1 MNEWSF
7 ITFVLWRIR
16 AYPPKMPTSRPC
28 TRAQLG
34 KLKMSETKEG
44 NEMKSFLKVAA
55 MILVISATMFASNPN
70 GATATNTVSGSVAL
84 QVSVN
89 TAVRL
94 SFAAGATTVNG
105 GAACALGGS
114 VVVGSASDVSFNLGT
129 VDGLGLSAPTC
140 GGLVAAVA
148 VGGTSATYAT
158 SYKITP
164 EWSGF
169 VAAAAANTV
178 LTSAGFTNSAT
189 LTPMEGSTAAGMT
202 AVPTSGTTHA
212 IATAA
217 AGSGVTVERFIGV
230 NVLNNNGGAA
240 SRFPNKAAAGPFA
253 AGADAALIT
262 YTMTLQ

>member
-1 MNEWSF
+1 
-7 ITFVLWRIR
+7 
-16 AYPPKMPTSRPC
+16 
-28 TRAQLG
+28 
-34 KLKMSETKEG
+34 MSETKEG
-44 NEMKSFLKVAA
+44 NEMKSFLKVTA
-55 MILVISATMFASNPN
+55 MILVITATMFASNPN

-114 VVVGSASDVSFNLGT
+114 VVVGTASDVSFNLGT

-178 LTSAGFTNSAT
+178 LTSAGFTNSTT

-217 AGSGVTVERFIGV
+217 SGSGVTVERFIGV